1 MITSFVQVA
10 LEAIQ
15 RLMSSD
21 HQVIELGI
29 PAIAI
34 MVSTIIIKGLCWLWC
49 RLVKNSSV
57 QALAADASTG
67 KLLKPASN
75 IALKLMRAFPVQM

>member
-1 MITSFVQVA
+1 MITAFVQVA

-15 RLMSSD
+15 RLRSPD
-21 HQVIELGI
+21 HEIIELGI

-34 MVSTIIIKGLCWLWC
+34 MIGTIVIKSMCWLWC

-57 QALAADASTG
+57 QAL
-67 KLLKPASN
+67 
-75 IALKLMRAFPVQM
+75 